1 MIIDNHLLD
10 TLSAQAKT
18 SPRLRKN
25 YDLRNSENDN
35 SQRMLNGARA
45 MVFMCIRMIQINSNM
60 TQINNYIRI
69 CYL

>member
-1 MIIDNHLLD
+1 MLISQSLLGS
-10 TLSAQAKT
+10 LSSQAKT

-25 YDLRNSENDN
+25 YDLRNSENGN

-45 MVFMCIRMIQINSNM
+45 MMFMCIRMIQINSNM